1 MRPTDREV
9 DPAKLRGV
17 FVYFLLLHALAAMQ
31 CNAMLGYRDVSYF
44 EVPFSDP
51 NCSNLLFC
59 LDLDRWGFCV

>member
-31 CNAMLGYRDVSYF
+31 CNAMRGYRDESYF
-44 EVPFSDP
+44 
-51 NCSNLLFC
+51 
-59 LDLDRWGFCV
+59 